1 MPAKNLTVRKKLIIF
16 GISNSQVFSTRHF
29 LLLLN
34 FALDMRYQQQGF
46 VDVDVIK
53 ERPERSELL
62 VLISPFRIL

>member
-16 GISNSQVFSTRHF
+16 GIINSQAFSTRQF

-34 FALDMRYQQQGF
+34 LALDMRYLQQGF

-53 ERPERSELL
+53 ERLERSEPL